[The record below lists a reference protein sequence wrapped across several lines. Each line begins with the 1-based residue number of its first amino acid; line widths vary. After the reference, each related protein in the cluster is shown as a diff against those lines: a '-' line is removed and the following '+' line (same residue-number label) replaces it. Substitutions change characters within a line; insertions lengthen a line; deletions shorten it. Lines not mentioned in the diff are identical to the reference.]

1 MEISVLNSGCEMW
14 KTVADYA
21 EKCSWRAG
29 KQLSTLMHTNAFKY
43 WERVIATFE
52 DGEPVGFCTLTEK
65 DELPPD
71 LPYTPFIGFV
81 FIEEEHRGKRLSEK
95 MIRKAIENA
104 GTLGYDKLYLM
115 SGETGLYEKYG
126 FRYIDDLE
134 TIYGD
139 TEQLYCI
146 STHDQEVDDQWRNS
160 YLSRK

>member
-1 MEISVLNSGCEMW
+1 MIEITVLTSEHEKW
-14 KTVADYA
+14 ETVADFA
-21 EKCSWRAG
+21 ENCSWRAG
-29 KQLSTLMHTNAFKY
+29 KQLSTLMHTNAFKD
-43 WERVIATFE
+43 WERVIAAFE

-65 DELPPD
+65 DELPPE

-126 FRYIDDLE
+126 FRCIGDFE

-146 STHDQEVDDQWRNS
+146 STHDQEVDD
-160 YLSRK
+160 